1 MGFHNSMLKF
11 NTYILLLHGCMFF
24 ISGKAAAQAQ
34 NNDGTGTIS
43 GRVTDA
49 EDQGVDFASV
59 TLLSLPDSTFVGGAQ
74 TEGGGQFTLSGVRP
88 GRYALKASFVGYTET
103 SVGPVRVRPGETTD
117 AGVIG
122 IRLDSETLDEVVVE
136 SEAMDIQYDLDKTIF
151 TVSDNIKSMSTNA
164 SDVLQQIP
172 MVELDQEGVP
182 SVMGQGVSVM
192 IDGKPSR
199 IYGDNIETVLKL
211 IPSGLIEK
219 IEVVTSP
226 SARYSTEEGG
236 IVLNIITKSDY
247 LSGVSGIAN
256 LSVTSNNTY
265 SPSVN
270 VNLSRKKFSFN
281 NSLSF
286 EYDRDLSQS
295 NTYRENFPSG
305 NVFFTDQNRDGTDED
320 QDFSYNG
327 NLYYNITKKS
337 RIGAFF
343 GLGHDTE
350 NENETLLTRF
360 LDSGEQLDSA
370 YTRIIDNKESSW
382 TYRAGF
388 DFDKTFSS
396 EDHVLN
402 VEAYY
407 STRADD
413 EDMYYDQESEW
424 ESLESLQNQISRSDD
439 VGFTVEGDY
448 VQPFGKKSRLEAG
461 FRADWETDENVFRAE
476 YFDGELGEFVVNDAL
491 SNDFT
496 SLESDYSLYG
506 MYRAEFEKFSFQAGL
521 RLENSIL
528 ETTQH
533 LLDQYY
539 KTDFLNLVPTLNMS
553 YRLQNNDNVTFS
565 YSRRVRTPRWRE
577 LNPFVDYSNPQDIRK
592 GNPALKPE
600 FINSFEASY
609 NKFVK
614 QFNLYASVFYRHSN
628 DPIQRIRTVDEQGV
642 SYTNF
647 DNIGSERYYGLET
660 GMGADIL
667 PEWNFRINV
676 GVRKNEVFGFE
687 DENQTVAFTSGLST
701 FFPMPLGFKG
711 YVFADYRGPR
721 SIAQGRM
728 KGNFITNI
736 GVRKS
741 FLNERAD
748 FSIRFSDVFNNR
760 QWSMD
765 LQNSTYNQTSTYQRQ
780 SRYLTFSFSYM
791 FGMLEDGGRRER
803 GRGGENDGGMG
814 GGGEQGEGFGEE

>member
-1 MGFHNSMLKF
+1 MFRIL
-11 NTYILLLHGCMFF
+11 TYSFLLAGSLLCLPGRSH
-24 ISGKAAAQAQ
+24 AQQSNPQEA
-34 NNDGTGTIS
+34 GTITGTV
-43 GRVTDA
+43 RDA
-49 EDQGVDFASV
+49 DGKGVDFASV

-74 TEGGGQFTLSGVRP
+74 TEAGGKFSLGNIRP
-88 GRYALKASFVGYTET
+88 GRYTVNVSFVGYTEKG
-103 SVGPVRVRPGETTD
+103 VGNVRVQAGETTEL
-117 AGVIG
+117 GVIS

-164 SDVLQQIP
+164 SDVLEQIP

-182 SVMGQGVSVM
+182 SVMGQGVSVL

-236 IVLNIITKSDY
+236 IVLNIITKSEY

-270 VNLSRKKFSFN
+270 VNIARRKFSFN
-281 NSLSF
+281 NSIAF
-286 EYDRDLSQS
+286 EYDRDLSSS
-295 NTYRENFPSG
+295 NLFRENFPAG
-305 NVFFTDQNRDGTDED
+305 NVFFTDQTRDGTDED

-327 NLYYNITKKS
+327 NLYYNITSKS

-350 NENETLLTRF
+350 NEDETLITRF
-360 LDSGEQLDSA
+360 LDEGQALDSA
-370 YTRIIDNKESSW
+370 YTRIIDNRENSW
-382 TYRAGF
+382 NYRAGI

-396 EDHVLN
+396 EDHILN
-402 VEAYY
+402 LEAYY
-407 STRADD
+407 STRSDD
-413 EDMYYDQESEW
+413 DNMHFDQNSEW
-424 ESLESLQNQISRSDD
+424 ESMESLQNQVSTSDD

-448 VQPFGKKSRLEAG
+448 VQPFGEKSRLEAG

-476 YFDGELGEFVVNDAL
+476 YFDESAGEFLVNDAL

-506 MYRAEFEKFSFQAGL
+506 MYRTELNRFSLQGGL
-521 RLENSIL
+521 RLEKSVL

-565 YSRRVRTPRWRE
+565 YSRRVRTPRWHE
-577 LNPFVDYSNPQDIRK
+577 LNPFVDYSDPENIES
-592 GNPALKPE
+592 GNPELKPE

-628 DPIQRIRTVDEQGV
+628 DPIQRIRTVDTAGI

-647 DNIGSERYYGLET
+647 DNVGSERYYGLET

-667 PEWNFRINV
+667 PEWNFRVSV
-676 GVRKNEVFGFE
+676 GVRKNEVFGFDE
-687 DENQTVAFTSGLST
+687 DNQTTAFTSNLST
-701 FFPMPLGFKG
+701 FFPLPFDFKG
-711 YVFADYRGPR
+711 YVFAFYQGPR

-741 FLNERAD
+741 FLNDRAD

-765 LQNSTYNQTSTYQRQ
+765 LQNNFYNQTSTYQRQ
-780 SRYLTFSFSYM
+780 SRYLTFGFSYT
-791 FGMLEDGGRRER
+791 FGRLQEGRER
-803 GRGGENDGGMG
+803 GERNGGNDGGMG
-814 GGGEQGEGFGEE
+814 GGGEGEEFEMD